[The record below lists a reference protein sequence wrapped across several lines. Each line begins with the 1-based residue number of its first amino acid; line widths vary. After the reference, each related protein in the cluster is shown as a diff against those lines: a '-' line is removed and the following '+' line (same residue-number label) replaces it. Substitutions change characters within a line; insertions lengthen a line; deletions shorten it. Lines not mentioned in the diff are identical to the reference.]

1 MHHYQIQSVMSKSIK
16 IVLSIAV
23 SAMIY
28 SSCVVGPQYATPK
41 QNLPKDFGA
50 GAQADSNS
58 LVKWFDLF
66 QDTALQ
72 SIIKTTLANNK
83 DLATAANRIDEAR
96 LQLDIVRVNT
106 LPSFGYEAQT
116 GGGRADNSALKVGGG
131 FNSGVSKAFGVL
143 NWELDLWGRLRR
155 TTEAAR
161 AQLLAQQGVTNA
173 LKVSLVAEAAN
184 AYFLLCDLD
193 NRLKIANRTL
203 EDRKESTKII
213 NDRFEKGYV
222 AELDKLQAVQQE
234 AFAASL
240 LPNIKRQ
247 IIQVENALNVLMA
260 RMPQAVTRGQLLFAQ
275 SLTPEIPAGLPSQLL
290 ERRPDIVAAEQSLK
304 AQFQRIGIAKAA
316 MFPTLSLT
324 GILGFA
330 SPQLS
335 SMLNGGFV
343 ANGFAGVTGPIF
355 QFNQNK
361 NRVLVEQKRT
371 EQAQLQYEQTVIRAF
386 AEVNNALV
394 QTSTYAEEFARKKE
408 QADAAIKAYGLSKAR
423 YEYGYTSYLEVLIQ
437 ENSLFDAELE
447 VSALYQQR
455 LNAMVNLYRSL
466 GGGWE

>member
-1 MHHYQIQSVMSKSIK
+1 
-16 IVLSIAV
+16 
-23 SAMIY
+23 
-28 SSCVVGPQYATPK
+28 
-41 QNLPKDFGA
+41 
-50 GAQADSNS
+50 
-58 LVKWFDLF
+58 
-66 QDTALQ
+66 
-72 SIIKTTLANNK
+72 
-83 DLATAANRIDEAR
+83 
-96 LQLDIVRVNT
+96 
-106 LPSFGYEAQT
+106 
-116 GGGRADNSALKVGGG
+116 
-131 FNSGVSKAFGVL
+131 L

-335 SMLNGGFV
+335 SMLNSGFV
-343 ANGFAGVTGPIF
+343 ANGFANGSFLRVCSYNSILCSVILGTPLPESPLPESPILALPYSAVAVVGYHFRESCF
-355 QFNQNK
+355 QS
-361 NRVLVEQKRT
+361 E
-371 EQAQLQYEQTVIRAF
+371 
-386 AEVNNALV
+386 
-394 QTSTYAEEFARKKE
+394 
-408 QADAAIKAYGLSKAR
+408 
-423 YEYGYTSYLEVLIQ
+423 
-437 ENSLFDAELE
+437 
-447 VSALYQQR
+447 
-455 LNAMVNLYRSL
+455 
-466 GGGWE
+466 

>member
-16 IVLSIAV
+16 IVVSIAA

-41 QNLPKDFGA
+41 QNLPNDFGV
-50 GAQADSNS
+50 GSKADSSS
-58 LVKWFDLF
+58 LVKWFELF

-83 DLATAANRIDEAR
+83 DLATAANRVDEAR
-96 LQLDIVRVNT
+96 LQLNIVKVNT
-106 LPSFGYEAQT
+106 LPSFGYTVQT
-116 GGGRADNSALKVGGG
+116 GGGKADPSALKVAGG
-131 FNSGVSKAFGVL
+131 FNSGVNKAFGVL
-143 NWELDLWGRLRR
+143 NWELDLWGRLGR

-173 LKVSLVAEAAN
+173 LKVSLVAEVAN

-203 EDRKESTKII
+203 EDRKESTIII
-213 NDRFEKGYV
+213 NERFEKGYV

-247 IIQVENALNVLMA
+247 IVQVENALNVLMA

-290 ERRPDIVAAEQSLK
+290 ERRPDIVAAEQNLK

-324 GILGFA
+324 GLLGFA

-343 ANGFAGVTGPIF
+343 ANGFAGITGPIF

-371 EQAQLQYEQTVIRAF
+371 EQAQLQYEQTVIKAF
-386 AEVNNALV
+386 ADVNNALV
-394 QTSTYAEEFARKKE
+394 QNSTFAEEFARRKE
-408 QADAAIKAYGLSKAR
+408 QADAATKAYGLSKAR
-423 YEYGYTSYLEVLIQ
+423 YDYGYTSYLEVLIQ
-437 ENSLFDAELE
+437 ENSLFDAELQ

>member
-1 MHHYQIQSVMSKSIK
+1 MRKSFSFLIG
-16 IVLSIAV
+16 IVTV
-23 SAMIY
+23 SFIY
-28 SSCVVGPQYATPK
+28 SGCVVGPQYATPK
-41 QNLPKDFGA
+41 QDLPKDFGI
-50 GAQADSNS
+50 GSKTDSS
-58 LVKWFDLF
+58 ALVKWFDLF

-72 SIIKTTLANNK
+72 TIIKTTLANNK
-83 DLATAANRIDEAR
+83 DLATAAARVDEAR
-96 LQLDIVRVNT
+96 FQLDVVRVNT

-131 FNSGVSKAFGVL
+131 FNSGVNKAFGVL
-143 NWELDLWGRLRR
+143 NWELDLWGRLKR

-173 LKVSLVAEAAN
+173 LKVSLIAEVAN
-184 AYFLLCDLD
+184 AYFFLCDLD
-193 NRLKIANRTL
+193 NRLQIAIRTV

-213 NDRFEKGYV
+213 NERFKKGYV
-222 AELDKLQAVQQE
+222 AELDKLQAMQQE
-234 AFAASL
+234 AFAAAL
-240 LPNIKRQ
+240 VPNIKRQ
-247 IIQVENALNVLMA
+247 ITQVENALNVLMA
-260 RMPQAVTRGQLLFAQ
+260 RMPQSITRGQLLFAQ
-275 SLTPEIPAGLPSQLL
+275 TLTPAIPVGLPSQLL

-324 GILGFA
+324 GVLGFA

-371 EQAQLQYEQTVIRAF
+371 EQAQLQYEQTVIKAF
-386 AEVNNALV
+386 ADVNNALV
-394 QTSTYAEEFARKKE
+394 QNSTYAEEFARRKE
-408 QADAAIKAYGLSKAR
+408 QVDAATKAYGLSKAR

-437 ENSLFDAELE
+437 ENNLFDAELQ
-447 VSALYQQR
+447 VSVLYQQR
-455 LNAMVNLYRSL
+455 LNAMVALYRSL

>member
-1 MHHYQIQSVMSKSIK
+1 
-16 IVLSIAV
+16 
-23 SAMIY
+23 
-28 SSCVVGPQYATPK
+28 
-41 QNLPKDFGA
+41 
-50 GAQADSNS
+50 
-58 LVKWFDLF
+58 
-66 QDTALQ
+66 
-72 SIIKTTLANNK
+72 
-83 DLATAANRIDEAR
+83 
-96 LQLDIVRVNT
+96 
-106 LPSFGYEAQT
+106 
-116 GGGRADNSALKVGGG
+116 
-131 FNSGVSKAFGVL
+131 L
-143 NWELDLWGRLRR
+143 NWELDLWGRLKR

-173 LKVSLVAEAAN
+173 LKVSLVAEVAN

-193 NRLKIANRTL
+193 NRLLIAQRTL
-203 EDRKESTKII
+203 EARKESTKII

-234 AFAASL
+234 AFAAAL
-240 LPNIKRQ
+240 IPNIKRQ
-247 IIQVENALNVLMA
+247 ITQVENALNVLMA
-260 RMPQAVTRGQLLFAQ
+260 RMPQPITRGQNLFTQ
-275 SLTPEIPAGLPSQLL
+275 TLTPTIPVGLPSQLL

-335 SMLNGGFV
+335 SILNGGFV

-361 NRVLVEQKRT
+361 NRVLIEQKRT
-371 EQAQLQYEQTVIRAF
+371 EQAQLQYEQTVIKAF
-386 AEVNNALV
+386 ADVNNALV
-394 QTSTYAEEFARKKE
+394 QNSTYAEEYARKKE
-408 QADAAIKAYGLSKAR
+408 QADAANKAYVLSKAR

-437 ENSLFDAELE
+437 ENSLFDAELQ

-455 LNAMVNLYRSL
+455 LNAMVALYRSL